1 MSRSA
6 TNVERSIGPTVLIED
21 NMRKE
26 LVKRLNDFWNE
37 YLGDFWSPEV
47 RLLFVLI
54 TISMW

>member
-1 MSRSA
+1 
-6 TNVERSIGPTVLIED
+6 
-21 NMRKE
+21 MRKE